1 MNALR
6 QFFWA
11 LAMVTTMTC
20 GLDAAN
26 QAAPF
31 CSALQKAE
39 KYLVYGDFARCQAE
53 LATLRR
59 TCQDVDCQ
67 QRAMLLQRVC
77 EAMAIESMLLKEKDV
92 LTSEQ
97 RTAPPPATGEDLTQ
111 GANLSIATPPHV
123 NSGPDLQS
131 PPPRNQSG
139 FSGEQRNAISTVER
153 GSSRQRWSN
162 EIQNYGPPR
171 YEEPPRYSY
180 PPQVSGAWTVPVTPV
195 QFVPVSQAVAPI
207 GQTAQTPQV
216 TPSTQITAQVPSSDS
231 ENWGMRIFRWSVVL
245 LAICFIFKEFR
256 PYLAELAISKPSPSG
271 NAQNL
276 SAHTGEV
283 HSPDKEPDI
292 FARIMQQNLDLKRA
306 AKSFDDVD
314 REERLPIQGKLH
326 PNLPTGAIRRV
337 A

>member
-6 QFFWA
+6 HVFWA
-11 LAMVTTMTC
+11 VAIVTTMTSS
-20 GLDAAN
+20 LEAAN
-26 QAAPF
+26 QAAPL

-59 TCQDVDCQ
+59 TCRDVDCQ

-77 EAMAIESMLLKEKDV
+77 EAMAIESMLVKEKDG
-92 LTSEQ
+92 LKSEQ
-97 RTAPPPATGEDLTQ
+97 PLQARPPISEDDLIQ
-111 GANLSIATPPHV
+111 GADLRNATTPYA
-123 NSGPDLQS
+123 NRRPDLQS
-131 PPPRNQSG
+131 SPLQDQAEFPDKRRSM
-139 FSGEQRNAISTVER
+139 ISNPEKWSHER
-153 GSSRQRWSN
+153 QD
-162 EIQNYGPPR
+162 NYSQR
-171 YEEPPRYSY
+171 YEEPPQYSH
-180 PPQVSGAWTVPVTPV
+180 PAQVPGAWTVPVTPI

-207 GQTAQTPQV
+207 GQTTQTLQP
-216 TPSTQITAQVPSSDS
+216 TSPTQISAQVPSSDS